1 MTPSSLRAVARAGLV
16 ALIIVALF
24 VVLGGGPTRVD
35 SPVAAAGGDL
45 GAGGEFHPLTPSR
58 ILDTRRWDAS
68 PSMTPDG
75 ASFVADVVGRG
86 GLPSFVDAD
95 GDGLDDQVLAV
106 AVNITVVDP
115 DAAGF
120 LSAAGVG
127 LVAGE
132 SSIVNF
138 SAHDDVPNAAILR
151 PGIGGRLEFT
161 LTAPWVDAGSADV
174 LVDVVGWFST
184 SLVMERGARLAP
196 VTPYRVLDTR
206 RTDTPLGP
214 ADAIEVP
221 IRGRAGVPDDA
232 SVVGVVV
239 NLTAVND
246 LVASQDTYLSVVP
259 ELPNGVPS
267 TSTLNLHAGTIRPV
281 GAIVPLGQNG
291 SVVVFNRSG
300 DVHVLVDVMGYLID
314 GADVS
319 SRAGRVVPLAAPYRM
334 LDSRQAQFGG
344 QPFGP
349 GRAEDWSMDSFIA
362 SVSVEGEWL
371 GPQSAVIGNVTAAS
385 LRTDASIAVSS
396 SFVTV
401 APADAALPDASLL
414 NIVAGRDVANFALL
428 AYGSS
433 GDADAAVTLQNAFGY
448 VDLIVDA
455 AAVVLDEWPE
465 PPATTSTS
473 TSTSTSTTST
483 SSTTST
489 TTPDTTT
496 TTSTTTSTTSTST
509 TTSTTSSSLP
519 PISVAPAAERY
530 P

>member
-1 MTPSSLRAVARAGLV
+1 MTPLSRRANAGVGLAAGLG
-16 ALIIVALF
+16 AMLF
-24 VVLGGGPTRVD
+24 VVLGGGPASVD
-35 SPVAAAGGDL
+35 SPVVAAGVDL
-45 GAGGEFHPLTPSR
+45 GAGGEFHPLAPSR
-58 ILDTRRWDAS
+58 ILDTRRWAS
-68 PSMTPDG
+68 SPQMTPDG
-75 ASFVADVVGRG
+75 ESFVADVVGRG

-95 GDGLDDQVLAV
+95 GDGFDDQVLAV

-138 SAHDDVPNAAILR
+138 LAHDDVPNAAILR
-151 PGIGGRLEFT
+151 PGLGGRLEFT
-161 LTAPWVDAGSADV
+161 LTAPWIDAGSADV
-174 LVDVVGWFST
+174 LVDVFGWFST
-184 SLVMERGARLAP
+184 SLVVERGARLVP

-206 RTDTPLGP
+206 RIGAPLGP
-214 ADAIEVP
+214 AEVIEVP

-232 SVVGVVV
+232 PVVGVVV

-246 LVASQDTYLSVVP
+246 LLTSQDTYLSVVP
-259 ELPNGVPS
+259 ERPNDVPS

-281 GAIVPLGQNG
+281 GAIVPLGPDG
-291 SVVVFNRSG
+291 SVAVFNRSG

-314 GADVS
+314 GADAS
-319 SRAGRVVPLAAPYRM
+319 SRAGRVVPLTAPYRM
-334 LDSRQAQFGG
+334 IDSRQAQFGG

-349 GRAEDWSMDSFIA
+349 GRAEDWSMDAFIA

-428 AYGSS
+428 AYGPS

-465 PPATTSTS
+465 MPA
-473 TSTSTSTTST
+473 T

-489 TTPDTTT
+489 T
-496 TTSTTTSTTSTST
+496 
-509 TTSTTSSSLP
+509 
-519 PISVAPAAERY
+519 
-530 P
+530 

>member
-1 MTPSSLRAVARAGLV
+1 
-16 ALIIVALF
+16 
-24 VVLGGGPTRVD
+24 
-35 SPVAAAGGDL
+35 
-45 GAGGEFHPLTPSR
+45 
-58 ILDTRRWDAS
+58 
-68 PSMTPDG
+68 MTPDG

-127 LVAGE
+127 LVSGE

-138 SAHDDVPNAAILR
+138 LAHDDVPNAAILR

-161 LTAPWVDAGSADV
+161 LTAPWIDAGSADV
-174 LVDVVGWFST
+174 LVDVFGWFST

-196 VTPYRVLDTR
+196 VTPSRVLDTR
-206 RTDTPLGP
+206 RLDAPLGP
-214 ADAIEVP
+214 AEVIEVP
-221 IRGRAGVPDDA
+221 IRGRAGVPDDG

-246 LVASQDTYLSVVP
+246 LVASQDTYLSVLP
-259 ELPNGVPS
+259 EPPNGVPS
-267 TSTLNLHAGTIRPV
+267 TSTLNLHAGMIRPV
-281 GAIVPLGQNG
+281 GAIVPLGSDG

-314 GADVS
+314 GADAA
-319 SRAGRVVPLAAPYRM
+319 SRAGRVVPLTAPYRM
-334 LDSRQAQFGG
+334 LDSRQSQFGG
-344 QPFGP
+344 QPLGP
-349 GRAEDWSMDSFIA
+349 GRAEDWSMDAFVA

-371 GPQSAVIGNVTAAS
+371 GPQSAVMGNVTAAS
-385 LRTDASIAVSS
+385 LRTEASIAVSS

-414 NIVAGRDVANFALL
+414 NIVAGSDVANFALL
-428 AYGSS
+428 AYGPS
-433 GDADAAVTLQNAFGY
+433 GDADAAVTLRNAFGY

-465 PPATTSTS
+465 PPM
-473 TSTSTSTTST
+473 TTST

-489 TTPDTTT
+489 TSTSTTT
-496 TTSTTTSTTSTST
+496 TPETTSTTSTTSTST
-509 TTSTTSSSLP
+509 TTSTTSTSRSSSLP
-519 PISVAPAAERY
+519 PISVAPAAQRY